1 MSAPRCKVRTCAD
14 VERERLGRAIYI
26 APTKRETHAEFMA
39 RIAPRFDIRTDG
51 ALRTELE
58 TAMYWRLREL
68 MA

>member
-39 RIAPRFDIRTDG
+39 RIAPRFDSRKDA
-51 ALRTELE
+51 ALRTQLELE
-58 TAMYWRLREL
+58 MWWRLREL